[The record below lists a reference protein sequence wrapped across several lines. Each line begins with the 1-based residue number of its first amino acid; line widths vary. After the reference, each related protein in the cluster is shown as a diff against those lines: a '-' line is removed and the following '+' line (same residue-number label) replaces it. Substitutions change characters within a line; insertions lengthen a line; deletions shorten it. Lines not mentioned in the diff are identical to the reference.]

1 MKKLD
6 NYHNNVLTVILI
18 REEYIQYK
26 NCFFL
31 TAEEAWNVILF
42 WK

>member
-6 NYHNNVLTVILI
+6 NYHNNVLTVISI
-18 REEYIQYK
+18 REEYIQDK
-26 NCFFL
+26 NWFFL
-31 TAEEAWNVILF
+31 TAEEAWNVILL

>member
-1 MKKLD
+1 MPMKKLD
-6 NYHNNVLTVILI
+6 NYHNNVLTVISI
-18 REEYIQYK
+18 REEEA
-26 NCFFL
+26 FL